1 MQQFKYPKFNQ
12 TVYQQRLTNGLL
24 VTMLPMEGFHKTYAV
39 LSTEF
44 GSIDNAFVPVG
55 KDELLTLPDGVAHF
69 LEHKMFEKADH
80 DAFDLFGRLGA
91 DANAFTSFTQTRY
104 LFSTTSHLHE
114 NLDVLLDFV
123 QDPYFTEQTVAK
135 EKGIIGQEI
144 TMYNDDPGWRLYLGM
159 LGNLYPNDPMRIDI
173 AGTQESIQKITAE
186 MLYDA
191 YRTFYQ
197 PANMNLFI
205 AGKLDVDQTLA
216 WVEQNQAQ
224 KHFDTPSLPKRLAVI
239 SDPDAND
246 VIPFRTLTMAVER
259 PKVMVGLR
267 GIQQLDDGKQRLLY
281 KWRINLLLAMLFDE
295 TSANF
300 LRLYDAGIIDDSFN
314 YNFEIQRGFHLAT
327 FSTDTDQMEQFSDA
341 MIQILKEA
349 PEQLKAVKNQFEDIK
364 HAMLGRLINQLDS
377 PENIAVLYGGGYFDH
392 ATLLD
397 EIEILRG
404 IEYDE
409 LTTAIDQF
417 IKPER
422 LSVYQ
427 IVPPTK

>member
-1 MQQFKYPKFNQ
+1 MQQFKYSEFNQ
-12 TVYQQRLTNGLL
+12 NMYQKQLDNGLL

-44 GSIDNAFVPVG
+44 GSIDNAFVPDQ
-55 KDELLTLPDGVAHF
+55 KNELLTVPDGVAHF

-80 DAFDLFGRLGA
+80 DAFDLFGKLGA

-144 TMYNDDPGWRLYLGM
+144 TMYNDDPSWRLYLGM
-159 LGNLYPNDPMRIDI
+159 LGNLYPNDPMHIDI
-173 AGTQESIQKITAE
+173 AGTQESIQKITAPI
-186 MLYDA
+186 LYDA

-197 PANMNLFI
+197 PANMNLFV
-205 AGKLDVDQTLA
+205 AGRLDVEQVLA
-216 WVEQNQAQ
+216 WVEQNQAV
-224 KHFDTPSLPKRLAVI
+224 KHFDAPKLPKRTAVI
-239 SDPDAND
+239 SDPTAND

-267 GIQQLDDGKQRLLY
+267 GIQSFENGKERLLY

-300 LRLYDAGIIDDSFN
+300 LRLYDTGVIDDSFN

-327 FSTDTDQMEQFSDA
+327 FSTDTDQMEQFADA

-349 PEQLKAVKNQFEDIK
+349 PEQLAAVKNQFEDVSTRCW
-364 HAMLGRLINQLDS
+364 A
-377 PENIAVLYGGGYFDH
+377 A
-392 ATLLD
+392 
-397 EIEILRG
+397 
-404 IEYDE
+404 
-409 LTTAIDQF
+409 
-417 IKPER
+417 
-422 LSVYQ
+422 
-427 IVPPTK
+427 